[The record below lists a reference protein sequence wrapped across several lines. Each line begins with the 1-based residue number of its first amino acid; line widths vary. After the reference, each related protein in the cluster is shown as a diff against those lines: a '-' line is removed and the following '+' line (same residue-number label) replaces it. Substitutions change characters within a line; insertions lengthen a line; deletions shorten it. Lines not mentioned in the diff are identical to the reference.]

1 MSWHMSKE
9 GDKINMKTKT
19 VLVTGSEGFI
29 GKNLIIRLQELD
41 SVVIK
46 SFDKEDNIETLKKYL
61 QESDFLFHLAGVNRT
76 ENVEEFEK
84 VNAGLTKDIINILG
98 EKNKKIPIAITS
110 SIQAELDNP
119 YGKSKK
125 MAEDELIKYSEQ
137 NNVPV
142 YIYRL
147 PNVFGKWSRPNYN
160 SVVSTFCYNI
170 SHNLDIMISDAEKEL
185 ELVYIDDIVDEFVK
199 LLSSEVEDI
208 EKRFYKIN
216 RIFKITLRELADKIY
231 QIKDMRKTLIVPDLS
246 DDFMKFLHATY
257 LSYLDENDFSYNMD
271 TKEDERGNFI
281 ELIKSRTFGQVSISR
296 SGKVVIRGNHYHNT
310 KNEKF
315 CVIQG
320 KAVIKL
326 RNILDDKIISYYVSD
341 KKIEVVDISPGYTHS
356 IENLTEGDGE
366 MILLIWANEI
376 FDPENPDT
384 YYCEV

>member
-1 MSWHMSKE
+1 MGEE

-29 GKNLIIRLQELD
+29 GKNLITRLQELD

-46 SFDKEDNIETLKKYL
+46 SFDKEDNIEILKKYL
-61 QESDFLFHLAGVNRT
+61 READIIFHFAGVNRPKK
-76 ENVEEFEK
+76 VEEFER
-84 VNAGLTKDIINILG
+84 VNAGLTTTLVELLEEMDN
-98 EKNKKIPIAITS
+98 KIPIVITS

-125 MAEDELIKYSEQ
+125 MAEDELIKYAKKNS
-137 NNVPV
+137 VPI

-147 PNVFGKWSRPNYN
+147 PNAFGKWSRPNYN

-170 SHNLDIMISDAEKEL
+170 SHNLDIIISDPKREL
-185 ELVYIDDIVDEFVK
+185 ELVYIDDIVEEFVK
-199 LLSSEVEDI
+199 LLFRKDGDLNKYFYNI
-208 EKRFYKIN
+208 KRT
-216 RIFKITLRELADKIY
+216 FKISLGELAEKIY
-231 QIKDMRKTLIVPDLS
+231 QIRDMRKSLVVPDLS
-246 DDFMKFLHATY
+246 DDFMKVLHATY
-257 LSYLDENDFSYNMD
+257 LTYLDKDDFSYDMD
-271 TKEDERGNFI
+271 IKEDKRGSFI
-281 ELIKSRTFGQVSISR
+281 ELIKSNSFGQVSVSR
-296 SGKVVIRGNHYHNT
+296 SRKGVIRGNHYHNT

-320 KAVIKL
+320 KAVIRL
-326 RNILDDKIISYYVSD
+326 RSVLDDKIIPYHVSD
-341 KKIEVVDISPGYTHS
+341 KKIEIVDIPPGYTHS

-366 MILLIWANEI
+366 MILLIWANEV

>member
-1 MSWHMSKE
+1 MSKE

-29 GKNLIIRLQELD
+29 GKNLITRLQELG

-46 SFDKEDNIETLKKYL
+46 SFDKEDNDNIETLKKYL
-61 QESDFLFHLAGVNRT
+61 QESDFIFHLAGVNRPK
-76 ENVEEFEK
+76 NIEEFEK
-84 VNAGLTKDIINILG
+84 VNVGLTKTLIKLL
-98 EKNKKIPIAITS
+98 EEMNKKIPIVITS

-125 MAEDELIKYSEQ
+125 RAEDELIKYSKK
-137 NNVPV
+137 NRIPV

-147 PNVFGKWSRPNYN
+147 PNVFGKWSKPNYN

-170 SHNLDIMISDAEKEL
+170 NHNLDITISDPKKEL
-185 ELVYIDDIVDEFVK
+185 ELVYIDDIIDEFVSLLDKEERDLGRYFYNIKRTFRITLEELVDK
-199 LLSSEVEDI
+199 L
-208 EKRFYKIN
+208 YKI
-216 RIFKITLRELADKIY
+216 
-231 QIKDMRKTLIVPDLS
+231 KDIRKTLIVPDLS
-246 DDFMKFLHATY
+246 DIFMKFLHATY
-257 LSYLDENDFSYNMD
+257 LSYLDKDDLSYEMD
-271 TKEDERGNFI
+271 SKEDNRGIFI
-281 ELIKSRTFGQVSISR
+281 ELIKSNSFGQVSVSMSR
-296 SGKVVIRGNHYHNT
+296 KGVIRGNHYHNT

-315 CVIQG
+315 CVIKG

-326 RNILDDKIISYYVSD
+326 RNILDDKIIPYHVSG
-341 KKIEVVDISPGYTHS
+341 KKIEIVDIPPGYTHS

>member
-1 MSWHMSKE
+1 MR
-9 GDKINMKTKT
+9 T

-29 GKNLIIRLQELD
+29 GKNLIVRLKELD
-41 SVVIK
+41 NVEIK
-46 SFDKEDNIETLKKYL
+46 SFDKEDNIDTLKKL
-61 QESDFLFHLAGVNRT
+61 ICESDFIFHLAGINRPK
-76 ENVEEFEK
+76 NVEEFER
-84 VNAGLTKDIINILG
+84 VNAGLTRTLVELLEEIDN
-98 EKNKKIPIAITS
+98 KIPIVMTS

-125 MAEDELIKYSEQ
+125 MAEDELVKYAKKNRVQ
-137 NNVPV
+137 V
-142 YIYRL
+142 YIHRL

-170 SHNLDIMISDAEKEL
+170 SHNLDITISDPKKEL
-185 ELVYIDDIVDEFVK
+185 ELVYIDDVINEFVFLLDKEERDLGKYFYNVKRTFRVTLGELANK
-199 LLSSEVEDI
+199 L
-208 EKRFYKIN
+208 YKI
-216 RIFKITLRELADKIY
+216 
-231 QIKDMRKTLIVPDLS
+231 KDVRKTLIVPDLS
-246 DDFMKFLHATY
+246 DIFMKFLHATY
-257 LSYLDENDFSYNMD
+257 LSYLDKDDLSYEMD
-271 TKEDERGNFI
+271 SKEDSRGDFT

-296 SGKVVIRGNHYHNT
+296 SGKGVIRGNHYHNT

-315 CVIQG
+315 CVTEG

-341 KKIEVVDISPGYTHS
+341 KKMEVIDIPPGYTHS
-356 IENLTEGDGE
+356 IENFTEGDGE